1 MISGSPRPT
10 RLPLA
15 AGRAVMALILREVAT
30 VYGRSPGGYVWAVL
44 EPVFGIALLTFI
56 FTIGFRAPPLG
67 GSFALFYASG
77 VLPFLVFTDITAK
90 LGQTVPFSRAL
101 LRYPRVT
108 LLDALIA
115 RLVLNGLIQI
125 VVGVVVLSVL
135 LGLTQAGTVISVGRL
150 ALAYALALCLGAGI
164 GTLNAVLNV
173 AVPVWQS
180 VWAIGTR
187 PLFIVSC
194 VFFLFDAVPHP
205 YRELL
210 WYNPLVHVTGMMRSG
225 IYPYY
230 HADYV
235 SPAYVL
241 ACAVVPLI
249 AGLLLL
255 RRLDRSQLTP

>member
-1 MISGSPRPT
+1 MFSENPRRMRLRIS
-10 RLPLA
+10 

-44 EPVFGIALLTFI
+44 EPVFGIALLTLI
-56 FTIGFRAPPLG
+56 FSIGFRAPPLG
-67 GSFALFYASG
+67 SSFALFYASG
-77 VLPFLVFTDITAK
+77 VLPFLVFTDLTAK

-101 LRYPRVT
+101 LRYPRLT

-115 RLVLNGLIQI
+115 RLVLNGMIQI

-135 LGLTQAGTVISVGRL
+135 LGLTNAGLVVSAGRVAIAYGL
-150 ALAYALALCLGAGI
+150 AICLGAGV

-205 YRELL
+205 YGDML
-210 WYNPLVHVTGMMRSG
+210 WFNPLVHVTGMMRSG

-235 SPAYVL
+235 APAYVL

-249 AGLLLL
+249 AGLLLV
-255 RRLDRSQLTP
+255 RWLDRSRIMP